1 MKSPRYIFASLLVF
15 ALFCIV
21 SKTLAQTIVLDS
33 SNVVVGYHYSC
44 NTGNAEGNPVK
55 EEYDIAVLIGKKIV
69 AQQGLCELTLDED
82 NNDEYVRLAFV
93 HCSLYIVK

>member
-1 MKSPRYIFASLLVF
+1 M
-15 ALFCIV
+15 
-21 SKTLAQTIVLDS
+21 VLDS
-33 SNVVVGYHYSC
+33 SNVVVGYRYSC
-44 NTGNAEGNPVK
+44 NTRNAEGNPVK